1 MPRLPATAADLVTPG
16 RICRPAPPRPR
27 SGLSGLRWSVVARR
41 SCSACGTA
49 THGGAA
55 LAAVARASG
64 LARRRARPNGTTSGG
79 TRRIAVARH
88 EQARAGASGRSG
100 GTAVANT
107 GGGGGARRCAA
118 TPPRS
123 RRSSDP
129 PRRGCARRQCAS
141 ARTVL
146 PPRRHAGAVLPAR
159 LRPPPQPHHRRQVFV
174 VSDLHTDYPENME
187 WVRRLPTKVHARGRG
202 YGEVAALV
210 VTGDV
215 VETRDNFA
223 RTMATLRERFAAVL
237 YMPGSYI
244 WLRREGRRYYGFVGE
259 LTTLLDACSELGV
272 DTSPRM
278 IGDLGNHTIVL
289 MVPQVLTRRRMLA
302 VSFFDKA

>member
-79 TRRIAVARH
+79 TPVALLSLTRA
-88 EQARAGASGRSG
+88 EEEARGA
-100 GTAVANT
+100 A
-107 GGGGGARRCAA
+107 
-118 TPPRS
+118 
-123 RRSSDP
+123 
-129 PRRGCARRQCAS
+129 
-141 ARTVL
+141 
-146 PPRRHAGAVLPAR
+146 PPRRHAPGGAPTLRAAAVHADNAHQPVPSSRPAATRAQCYLLDSGR
-159 LRPPPQPHHRRQVFV
+159 LPQPHHRRQVFV

-202 YGEVAALV
+202 YGEVDALV

-237 YMPGSYI
+237 YMPGNYI

-289 MVPQVLTRRRMLA
+289 MSFDKEKDVSSVLVP
-302 VSFFDKA
+302 SFDKA